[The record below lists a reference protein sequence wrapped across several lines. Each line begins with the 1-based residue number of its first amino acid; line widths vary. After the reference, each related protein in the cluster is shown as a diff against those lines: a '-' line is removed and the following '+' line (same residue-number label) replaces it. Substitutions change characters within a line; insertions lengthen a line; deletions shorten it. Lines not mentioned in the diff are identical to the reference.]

1 MVNNYYL
8 ILNFLSGLVLGL
20 LFYGGLW
27 LTIQLCLKKTNAAL
41 WIFASMIART
51 IIVVAGFYFLSDGNI
66 YKIITIF
73 LGFLTTR
80 LVVKNLIQRSVK
92 FTNPGVENA
101 PNTR

>member
-8 ILNFLSGLVLGL
+8 ILNFISGLALGL

-27 LTIQLCLKKTNAAL
+27 LTIRLCLKKSNAGI

-51 IIVVAGFYFLSDGNI
+51 IIVIAGFYFLSNGNI
-66 YKIITIF
+66 YKVATIF

-80 LVVKNLIQRSVK
+80 LIVNFFIQRSVK